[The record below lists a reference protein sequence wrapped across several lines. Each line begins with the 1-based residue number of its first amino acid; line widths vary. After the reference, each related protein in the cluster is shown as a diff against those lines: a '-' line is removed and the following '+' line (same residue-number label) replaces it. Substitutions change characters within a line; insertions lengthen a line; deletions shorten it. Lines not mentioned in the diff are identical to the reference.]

1 MALNLI
7 APIVRAMAA
16 IRVRFGDP
24 LRRFGSFGR
33 GAAGVHVTHDNAE
46 QVAAVWACMD
56 VIASA
61 LSSSDW
67 NVYAGSRG
75 ASNKQ
80 DLPADSLQYILNTRF
95 NPEMTAQAG
104 KRAIALAAVGYGA
117 GYAEIEYDLAGRIVN
132 LWPIAPNR
140 VDPRRDLET
149 GRLFY
154 RVTQELGGGF
164 VDLDPA
170 DLFIVRGASLV
181 GFAGDD
187 PIARGVQT
195 ISTAIALDQYA
206 AGFFGNGAQ
215 LGTVFTYKGK
225 LDDTHYNRVKDQIE
239 QRHTGAK
246 NAFRSGFFEGN
257 GEWDVHE
264 MGSDAEKSQL
274 VQVKQL
280 SIEEICRMFR
290 VPPHKIAH
298 LLRAT
303 NNNIEHQGLEFSRDT
318 LRPWVKEIEQ
328 EADYKLIPYR
338 GPSKFVEVDVDWA
351 EQGDYKSRADAFS
364 VLRGCG
370 VFSPNMVLRKLGENT
385 IGTKGDVFTMNG
397 AAVRLEDVGKNMLP
411 APGATAQPA
420 SGANVPDAPGDT
432 ATAWLTSVYSRIQR
446 GFDNRARDLE
456 QAGHADW
463 KAQARRTTL
472 PHARQYVDELAAV
485 LGGRLGT
492 AQQWAVEVINGCE
505 PAIAARAVMEP
516 EAQC

>member
-1 MALNLI
+1 MALNLF
-7 APIVRAMAA
+7 APIARAMAA

-24 LRRFGSFGR
+24 QRRFGLFGR

-67 NVYAGSRG
+67 NVYAGMRSE
-75 ASNKQ
+75 SDKK
-80 DLPADSLQYILNTRF
+80 DLPNDSLQYTLNTRF

-117 GYAEIEYDLAGRIVN
+117 GYAEIEYDLAGRIIN

-154 RVTQELGGGF
+154 RVTQEFGGGW
-164 VDLDPA
+164 VDMDPE
-170 DLFIVRGASLV
+170 DLFIIRGASLV

-187 PIARGVQT
+187 PIARGVQA

-206 AGFFGNGAQ
+206 GGFFGNGAQ

-225 LDDTHYNRVKDQIE
+225 LDDTHFNRVKEQID
-239 QRHTGAK
+239 QRHTGVK

-257 GEWDVHE
+257 GEWDVHQ
-264 MGSDAEKSQL
+264 MGIDAEKAQL
-274 VQVKQL
+274 VNVKYL
-280 SIEEICRMFR
+280 SIEEICRLFR

-338 GPSKFVEVDVDWA
+338 GPSKFVEIDVDWA
-351 EQGDYKSRADAFS
+351 EQGDYKSRAEAYQI
-364 VLRGCG
+364 LRGCG
-370 VFSPNMVLRKLGENT
+370 VFSPNDVLRKLGENT
-385 IGTKGDVFTMNG
+385 LGTVGDVHTMNG

-411 APGATAQPA
+411 AAAPA
-420 SGANVPDAPGDT
+420 PAPAEVDADQANETTV
-432 ATAWLTSVYSRIQR
+432 AWLTSVYGRIQR
-446 GFDNRARDLE
+446 CFDNRAADLE
-456 QAGHADW
+456 RAGHADW
-463 KAQARRTTL
+463 QVRARAATL
-472 PHARQYVDELAAV
+472 PYARQHVDEMAEV
-485 LGGRLGT
+485 LGERLT
-492 AQQWAVEVINGCE
+492 AAQQWAVEVINGCE
-505 PAIAARAVMEP
+505 PKIAATAAMEK
-516 EAQC
+516 A